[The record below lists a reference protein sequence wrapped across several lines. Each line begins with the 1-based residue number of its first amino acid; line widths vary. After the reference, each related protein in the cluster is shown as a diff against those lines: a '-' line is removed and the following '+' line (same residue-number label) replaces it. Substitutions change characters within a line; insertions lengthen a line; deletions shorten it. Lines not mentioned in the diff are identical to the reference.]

1 MLVIFK
7 GSFFSLSETFDS
19 VSLDSGLDFE
29 LERADDDD
37 DDDVVHIYS
46 KKKSE
51 VIYKIYAYE
60 LTLKSFEEKK

>member
-37 DDDVVHIYS
+37 HVVDDGDDFKQIS
-46 KKKSE
+46 PCLACS
-51 VIYKIYAYE
+51 I
-60 LTLKSFEEKK
+60 

>member
-1 MLVIFK
+1 MLVISK
-7 GSFFSLSETFDS
+7 GSFFSLFETIDS

-37 DDDVVHIYS
+37 DVVHIYS

-51 VIYKIYAYE
+51 VIYKIHAYE